1 MLKRISIAVTLAC
14 LALWPAYTSAQG
26 GLWENYMTAATKAY
40 QQGNYPEAEKQLEA
54 AVKEAEGFGPQDPRL
69 ATNLNNLGELYRLQG
84 RYAEAEQ
91 HYKWALAVLEKALRP
106 AHPQVATSLNN
117 LAALYHAQGRYAK
130 AEQLYKRSLGI
141 REKTLGP
148 EHPQVATSLN
158 NLGELYR
165 FQGRYAEAEQLY
177 KDRKS
182 TRLNSSH

>member
-26 GLWENYMTAATKAY
+26 GLWENYMAAATKAY
-40 QQGNYPEAEKQLEA
+40 QQGNYPEAEKQLGA
-54 AVKEAEGFGPQDPRL
+54 ALKEAEGFGPQDPRL

-117 LAALYHAQGRYAK
+117 LAALYHAQGRYAG
-130 AEQLYKRSLGI
+130 AEQLYKRSLAI
-141 REKTLGP
+141 KEKALGP
-148 EHPQVATSLN
+148 DHPSVAATLEN
-158 NLGELYR
+158 YVALLREV
-165 FQGRYAEAEQLY
+165 GRTDDADKMEARA
-177 KDRKS
+177 KAIRNK
-182 TRLNSSH
+182 